1 MFNNLKAEI
10 ARLGMDNAKFAA
22 VIKMNSRLFN
32 QKISGK
38 SEFKQS
44 EMQKIKNALGNDE
57 NLTLE
62 YLFDFE

>member
-10 ARLGMDNAKFAA
+10 ARTGMNNAKFAA

-32 QKISGK
+32 QKIAGK

-44 EMQKIKNALGNDE
+44 EMQRIKDALGNK
-57 NLTLE
+57 NCTLE
-62 YLFDFE
+62 YLFDFK

>member
-10 ARLGMDNAKFAA
+10 ARKGMNNAKFAA
-22 VIKMNSRLFN
+22 IIKMNSRLFN

-38 SEFKQS
+38 SEFKRS
-44 EMQKIKNALGNDE
+44 EMQKIKKALGDE
-57 NLTLE
+57 NYTLE

>member
-10 ARLGMDNAKFAA
+10 ARKGMDNAKFAA

-32 QKISGK
+32 QKIKGK
-38 SEFKQS
+38 SEFKRS
-44 EMQKIKNALGNDE
+44 EMQIIKNALGNE
-57 NLTLE
+57 AYTLE